1 MRSRRLLSCLI
12 LVCTTLTVAS
22 NAQNS
27 ADVDNPQFLAPTTT
41 IEKTVDEVNLA
52 FTVTDKKGHFVSDLQ
67 SHDFQLLDNH
77 LEPQRL
83 TYFQQRSDLPL
94 HVAVVVDASASVA
107 YRFRFEQDAAVSFL
121 KKILRSGK
129 DQAFVVAFND
139 SVSTVHDVTDRTDR
153 LSKSLR
159 KVKPEGNT
167 ALHEAIIYASE
178 KLHHMGENQLTRRAI
193 VLISDGVDTVNGSTL
208 QQAEKAAARA
218 EVMIFALSTNYSRD
232 DPNGTGDNV
241 LKELASTTGGVL
253 LEAHEESQLS
263 SAFRSVEKA
272 LRNQY
277 VVAYNPSAFQA
288 DGSYRTVEVIPQKQG
303 LRTSCRKGYYAKVV
317 ALK

>member
-1 MRSRRLLSCLI
+1 LFLF
-12 LVCTTLTVAS
+12 CTVFAVSS

-27 ADVDNPQFLAPTTT
+27 ADVDNPHFLAPALT

-52 FTVTDKKGHFVSDLQ
+52 FTVTDKKGRFVSDLQ

-77 LEPQRL
+77 MEPQKL
-83 TYFQQRSDLPL
+83 TYFEQRSDLPL
-94 HVAVVVDASASVA
+94 HVAVLVDASASVA
-107 YRFRFEQDAAVSFL
+107 YRFKFEQDAAVSFL
-121 KKILRSGK
+121 KKILRPGK
-129 DQAFVVAFND
+129 DKVFVVTFND
-139 SVSTVHDVTDRTDR
+139 AVNTVQEVTDRTDR
-153 LSKSLR
+153 LSKALR

-167 ALHEAIIYASE
+167 SLHEAIIYASE
-178 KLHHMGENQLTRRAI
+178 RLHGMGENQLTRRAI

-218 EVMIFALSTNYSRD
+218 EVMIFALSTNYSGD
-232 DPNGTGDNV
+232 DPNGNGDGV
-241 LKELASTTGGVL
+241 LKELASTTGGTL
-253 LEAHEESQLS
+253 LQAHEESQLA
-263 SAFRSVEKA
+263 SAFHSVEKA

-277 VVAYNPSAFQA
+277 VVAYNPPAFQA
-288 DGSYRTVEVIPQKQG
+288 DGSYRTVEVIPRKQG

>member
-1 MRSRRLLSCLI
+1 LRSRRLLSCLI
-12 LVCTTLTVAS
+12 LVCPTLTVAS

-208 QQAEKAAARA
+208 QQAESGA
-218 EVMIFALSTNYSRD
+218 SRGYD
-232 DPNGTGDNV
+232 LCPEHQLLPRRPEWHRRQRVEGTG
-241 LKELASTTGGVL
+241 LHHRGRPA
-253 LEAHEESQLS
+253 
-263 SAFRSVEKA
+263 
-272 LRNQY
+272 
-277 VVAYNPSAFQA
+277 
-288 DGSYRTVEVIPQKQG
+288 
-303 LRTSCRKGYYAKVV
+303 
-317 ALK
+317 